1 MLLVAGLTR
10 AAYAAHLLPLGL
22 KDAPHAAG
30 GPVAL
35 AGMAVL
41 YIGLALLQ
49 TKPPLL
55 ERWRRWSYAGFYVDE
70 AYTRWALQWWPERWV
85 AAPAARTRPIAP
97 SIAATD

>member
-1 MLLVAGLTR
+1 M
-10 AAYAAHLLPLGL
+10 AA
-22 KDAPHAAG
+22 
-30 GPVAL
+30 
-35 AGMAVL
+35 L

-70 AYTRWALQWWPERWV
+70 AYTRWALQWWPARWV

-97 SIAATD
+97 SIAAAD